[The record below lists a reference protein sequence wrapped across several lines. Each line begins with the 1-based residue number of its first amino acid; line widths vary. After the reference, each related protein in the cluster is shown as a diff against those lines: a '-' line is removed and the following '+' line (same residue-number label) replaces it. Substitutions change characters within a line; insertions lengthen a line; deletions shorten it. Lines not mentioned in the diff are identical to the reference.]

1 MSCRNDVHYA
11 SCLRGCNPSGFYLH
25 MFQNK
30 YLDWIYL
37 PDVDR
42 VCIPKC
48 SRHLA
53 AVAMNYTRRSIN
65 CSLEQ
70 AALGSG
76 KLVFVASIYSTLF
89 LENRTCT
96 IGPWI
101 LQEFCWFHIMWITTS
116 LVDKTGKFLEV
127 RTLSLSCW
135 SYVYHM
141 SCWNDV
147 HAQCWIHSFN
157 FSLINVDPIPSSTD
171 ESAKCGSSTHISDV
185 SDTWII

>member
-116 LVDKTGKFLEV
+116 STFIVDKSDFLRDENTILV
-127 RTLSLSCW
+127 MVVLCVSHALLEWCASC
-135 SYVYHM
+135 
-141 SCWNDV
+141 
-147 HAQCWIHSFN
+147 IL
-157 FSLINVDPIPSSTD
+157 LIEHVQ
-171 ESAKCGSSTHISDV
+171 
-185 SDTWII
+185 